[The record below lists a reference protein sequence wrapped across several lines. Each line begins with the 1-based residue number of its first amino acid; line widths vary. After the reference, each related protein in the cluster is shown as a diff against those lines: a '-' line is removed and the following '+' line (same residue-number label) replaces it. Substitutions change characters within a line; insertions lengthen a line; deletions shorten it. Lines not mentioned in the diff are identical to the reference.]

1 MPQIT
6 AIAITDGK
14 ASPATHTFSPVTSN
28 GQKGQLANRSASF
41 PAAYETMELEVVK
54 PVTPTGAY
62 RITGKLQLPVTALV
76 DGVEKVVRFIKM
88 DVNIH
93 AHQESTAAERKDAAA
108 LLSNMFANA
117 TVKTAIENLEP
128 LY

>member
-6 AIAITDGK
+6 AIAINDGK

-41 PAAYETMELEVVK
+41 PSAFETMELEVVK
-54 PVTPTGAY
+54 PATPTGAY

-76 DGVEKVVRFIKM
+76 NGVDQVVRFIKA
-88 DVNIH
+88 DVTIH
-93 AHQESTAAERKDAAA
+93 ASQGSTAAERKDACA

-117 TVKTAIENLEP
+117 TVKTVVENLEP